1 MKGKIKD
8 KTPALKRQ
16 IKSLQEQVSA
26 QDDMM
31 HSMAVQISEI
41 MRELQKQKEDTKETG
56 MRDIDTSNVDMN
68 KLCHIVAR
76 IEDDVR
82 DLKEHHVT
90 CKNLSK
96 TVDELGA
103 LCASAMVAAG
113 TKLHHEITE
122 RQSSSHSYTSRG
134 GKINRRHMTSAGPG
148 LINGILP
155 SSNMYQSANSVRDVH
170 TDERSHASVVSQ
182 RGAAAASASAVTDS
196 TAKDISTDGEPV
208 PREEDNDGFT
218 VVARKQKKF
227 KKQNVKAK
235 SGAVLVGGSN
245 VRRIAIAARNEFDM
259 DGAVFKCKPGMLI
272 EEAHQEVRTAVRE
285 AESSEVDVV
294 LHVGSA
300 DLAKHRSVDYILEGL
315 AGVIESSY
323 NTRHVREVVVCSV
336 EERNDMGRD
345 VYESS
350 CHLNEQLL
358 GLCHS
363 YGARF
368 LDLRTRLREC
378 RFGGINRTGL
388 LYTSEGSHNI
398 SQLILSEVYG
408 FLD

>member
-8 KTPALKRQ
+8 NTPALKRQ

-41 MRELQKQKEDTKETG
+41 MRELQKQKEDTENTR
-56 MRDIDTSNVDMN
+56 MLDIDTSNVDVS
-68 KLCHIVAR
+68 KLCNIVAR
-76 IEDDVR
+76 IESDVR
-82 DLKEHHVT
+82 ELKEHHMT

-113 TKLHHEITE
+113 TKLHHEITQ
-122 RQSSSHSYTSRG
+122 RQDSGHSHASKDGKTNKLHLTS
-134 GKINRRHMTSAGPG
+134 TGPEFVTG
-148 LINGILP
+148 TLP
-155 SSNMYQSANSVRDVH
+155 SS
-170 TDERSHASVVSQ
+170 TSQ
-182 RGAAAASASAVTDS
+182 RRPAVSSASAATDS
-196 TAKDISTDGEPV
+196 AVKDTASHGEQAQ
-208 PREEDNDGFT
+208 REEDNDGFT
-218 VVARKQKKF
+218 VVQRKKKLE
-227 KKQNVKAK
+227 KKNMKAK
-235 SGAVLVGGSN
+235 NGAVLIGGTN

-259 DGAVFKCKPGMLI
+259 SGAVFKCKPVMMI
-272 EEAHQEVRTAVRE
+272 EEAHHEVRAAVRE
-285 AESSEVDVV
+285 AEASEVDVV
-294 LHVGSA
+294 LHVGSD

-315 AGVIESSY
+315 AGVIETSY

-336 EERNDMGRD
+336 EERSDMGRD

-350 CHLNEQLL
+350 CHMNEQLL
-358 GLCHS
+358 DLCKS

-398 SQLILSEVYG
+398 SQLMLSEVYG